1 MGTLVNISS
10 MRMKNI
16 LKSSDESFR
25 PGMAWVFSVAWLKH
39 VEPRMPGGKSW
50 TTKWLKFDNV
60 P

>member
-1 MGTLVNISS
+1 VNISS
-10 MRMKNI
+10 MMKNI
-16 LKSSDESFR
+16 LKSSDESLDGR
-25 PGMAWVFSVAWLKH
+25 GMAGGVFSAWLKH